1 MLFLSFDIKSLPE
14 SNSFRW
20 ANFFEIE
27 EQEKVKGIPLTFF
40 FSFFFSPLVVFN
52 LGILF
57 MERSLLPTCLLL
69 LHLSPFRFL
78 KIAKNTEFLSPKNTL
93 TGKKGMH
100 EVKKKYIYTVSPA
113 TWLPAHV
120 WASVLSLD
128 TSTDTCQIQRGRNK
142 GHCWFSAEPMNTVQY
157 LWEVGFATISLL
169 IITGLWRVWFSLY
182 YLKLKLLS

>member
-14 SNSFRW
+14 TNSFRR
-20 ANFFEIE
+20 ANILRWKSKKKS
-27 EQEKVKGIPLTFF
+27 KVFLLFPFF
-40 FSFFFSPLVVFN
+40 FSFFPLVVFN

-57 MERSLLPTCLLL
+57 MEQSLLPTCLLL

-100 EVKKKYIYTVSPA
+100 EVKKKIYIYTVSPA
-113 TWLPAHV
+113 TWLTAHV

-142 GHCWFSAEPMNTVQY
+142 GHCWFSAEPMNTVRY

-169 IITGLWRVWFSLY
+169 IITGLWRVGFSLY